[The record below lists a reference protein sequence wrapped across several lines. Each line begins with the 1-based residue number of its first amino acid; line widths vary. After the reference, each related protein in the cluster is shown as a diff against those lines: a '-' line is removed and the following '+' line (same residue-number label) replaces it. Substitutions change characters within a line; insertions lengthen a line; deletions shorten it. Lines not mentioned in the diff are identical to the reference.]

1 MYEDEYYF
9 ITKIKDDD
17 RIPSLKPDLDTS
29 NRNYDFEAL
38 PIGQAPL
45 RFFNAWKNENL
56 AGGIRSIA
64 PDVLFDGTNLVVID
78 KIRERLLNYEIPN
91 FHIYPS
97 IYIDDKD
104 HWHEDRWYLTFTER
118 FDCWDRNTSNYDKE
132 GPPIRLGGFEYHQV
146 YNYKFNEELMRKT
159 PLEQRLLFKMGG
171 TLDAYIVAH
180 ASILIKLFGAPG
192 SNGAEYI
199 RVADY

>member
-9 ITKIKDDD
+9 ICKPKDNDQL
-17 RIPSLKPDLDTS
+17 PSLTPDKDTA
-29 NRNYDFEAL
+29 NRHFRFEAL
-38 PIGQAPL
+38 PLGQAPL
-45 RFFNAWKNENL
+45 RFFNSWKADNL
-56 AGGIRSIA
+56 AKGIKSLA
-64 PDVLFDGTNLVVID
+64 PAVLFDGADLVVND

-91 FHIYPS
+91 FHIYPA

-118 FDCWDRNTSNYDKE
+118 FDCWDRNTSDYNDK
-132 GPPIRLGGFEYHQV
+132 GGVHSGDQV
-146 YNYKFNEELMRKT
+146 YYNVFTYKFNEELMRKT
-159 PLEQRLLFKMGG
+159 PLEQRLLFKLGG

-180 ASILIKLFGAPG
+180 VSVITKLFGAPG
-192 SNGAEYI
+192 NNGAEYI